1 MQDDLEKKLHLYIKN
16 GKGLEEENKIIEAI
30 ESFEKALSIYNYS
43 INISVLVELYIKLG
57 DLYQLTSNVEKS
69 LSYFLKAY
77 NEAENF
83 KNNVFQVDSLI
94 RIAESYLYKADLHT
108 SMEYAEIADKIIN
121 EINYIKGK
129 LDISIYWS
137 KLYYI
142 KKEYYKARETCNKAL
157 SLCKDDW
164 FLYKGR
170 ILNILVELYKDIS
183 SADEQLTL
191 LNQAYECFEKANYK
205 RGLMGII
212 NNISSVY
219 IDKFQDY
226 RRGLEYLF
234 KLKEFSENSVYAEF
248 YPLSCMNIGEVYY
261 RLLNYEEAIV
271 YFEEVLEK
279 PKGAYVDNAL
289 IYTYSLLTEVNLK
302 LYNYKDAYRYFTKV
316 DEKIKKYSYRET
328 ALVYYYKA
336 ASILFTEF
344 GQVDKAKSYI
354 KQALESVET
363 EDSMIK
369 WNIGIVFEFIKL
381 KEAKNVSE
389 LLDILEA
396 IRYTL
401 SKFKNADEILNVV
414 YDFAIEMLELGYKE
428 LAFKLVDEY
437 KHMESENYSIKH
449 KMKYVE
455 ALRCKSLNSNYI
467 KEMESILEL
476 TIKVKDI
483 KMQWRIYNRI
493 SKYYKNKDNME
504 AAEEYYLK
512 ACNIVKNIVPSVP
525 EDFNISFVNYDND

>member
-1 MQDDLEKKLHLYIKN
+1 MQNDLEKKLDLCIKN
-16 GKGLEEENKIIEAI
+16 GKSLEEENRILDAI

-43 INISVLVELYIKLG
+43 INISVLVEIYIKLG
-57 DLYQLTSNVEKS
+57 DLYQLISDVEKS
-69 LSYFLKAY
+69 LSYFFKAY
-77 NEAENF
+77 KEAEGF
-83 KNNVFQVDSLI
+83 EIKILQVDSLI

-108 SMEYAEIADKIIN
+108 STEYAEIADKIIN

-142 KKEYYKARETCNKAL
+142 KKEYYKAREFCNKAL

-191 LNQAYECFEKANYK
+191 LNQAYDCFEKANYK

-212 NNISSVY
+212 NNIASVY

-226 RRGLEYLF
+226 KMGLEYLF
-234 KLKEFSENSVYAEF
+234 KLKELSENSVYAEF

-279 PKGAYVDNAL
+279 PNGAYVDNAL
-289 IYTYSLLTEVNLK
+289 IYTYALLTEANLR
-302 LYNYKDAYRYFTKV
+302 LYNYEDAFKYFTKV
-316 DEKIKKYSYRET
+316 DEHIKKYSYREN

-336 ASILFTEF
+336 AAILFTEI
-344 GQVDKAKSYI
+344 GQIDKAKVYI
-354 KQALESVET
+354 RQALESVEK

-369 WNIGIVFEFIKL
+369 WNSGIVFEFMKL
-381 KEAKNVSE
+381 KEAKSTSQ

-401 SKFKNADEILNVV
+401 SKYKNADEILNVV
-414 YDFAIEMLELGYKE
+414 YDFAVEILEHGYKE
-428 LAFKLVDEY
+428 LAFELVNKY
-437 KHMESENYSIKH
+437 MHMESENYRIKN

-455 ALRCKSLNSNYI
+455 ALKCKCHNSNYI
-467 KEMESILEL
+467 KAMEGVLEL
-476 TIKVKDI
+476 AIKVKDI
-483 KMQWRIYNRI
+483 KMQWRIYNRMGE
-493 SKYYKNKDNME
+493 YYTNKDNVE

-512 ACNIVKNIVPSVP
+512 ARNIIKNIISATP
-525 EDFNISFVNYDND
+525 EDFNIPFINYDNN